1 MKSDTKNLI
10 AGSLSGFTVRFLTQ
24 PLDVIKI
31 RFQLQVEDIKPSGK
45 SYYTGLLQAFI
56 RIYKEEGVYG
66 LWKGHVPAQ
75 FLSIT
80 FCGAQ
85 FGSFYAIE
93 NLLTNQ
99 INLSSSSG
107 WLHDMIAG
115 SVTGL
120 IASTLSEPLDVMRT
134 RLIAQG
140 KNQVYSGFLCG
151 MRHLIHEEGLL
162 GLWRGLGPCLISVV
176 PQTTVYFTV
185 YEQLK
190 RSHILL
196 KSKENIPMKHKS
208 ASLNNDVGHESS
220 LETDHHLHQ
229 QLNWHFPLWA
239 GGFSGLLAKTIVY
252 PLDLAK
258 KRLEIRGFEKARLTF
273 GQLPKGYTLST
284 YKNINLTQLNCN
296 QFFASFYCLI
306 DIFKEHGIYGLYK
319 GWIPSALKA
328 TLTTGLMFWFFEQY
342 SFLLS
347 YY

>member
-1 MKSDTKNLI
+1 MKDDTKNLI

-75 FLSIT
+75 FLSVT

-93 NLLTNQ
+93 NLLVNQ
-99 INLSSSSG
+99 INLSSSSA
-107 WLHDMIAG
+107 WVHDLIAG
-115 SVTGL
+115 SVTGV

-140 KNQVYSGFLCG
+140 KNQIYSGFLFG
-151 MRHLIHEEGLL
+151 MCRLLHEEGLL
-162 GLWRGLGPCLISVV
+162 GFWRGLGPCLISVV
-176 PQTTVYFTV
+176 PQTTVYFTT

-190 RSHILL
+190 RSLVVFE
-196 KSKENIPMKHKS
+196 SKVNVSTTDKS
-208 ASLNNDVGHESS
+208 ASLDNDASHQSS
-220 LETDHHLHQ
+220 QTDHRHSH

-258 KRLEIRGFEKARLTF
+258 KRLEIRGFEKARSTF
-273 GQLPKGYTLST
+273 GELPKDYTPST
-284 YKNINLTQLNCN
+284 YKNINLKQLNRS
-296 QFFASFYCLI
+296 QFFASFSCLK
-306 DIFKEHGIYGLYK
+306 DIVKEHGIRGLYK

-328 TLTTGLMFWFFEQY
+328 TLTTGLMFWFYERY
-342 SFLLS
+342 SCLLS
-347 YY
+347 YYC